1 MKFTNK
7 KSLPLY
13 KGGYVVFGVL
23 LLSFFSYNYIVTSLL
38 KFDVYEVGGLILL
51 MFFLFL
57 YWYKK
62 AKHIQYDSSGL
73 GLVFISKGIMLSEI
87 NNYREQRIE
96 IPKSKLKRFHIK
108 NLFFNKK
115 LYLYIKTHGV
125 IKKVSLDITFLGSKK
140 RKALKMSLGKVV
152 QENSS
157 NK

>member
-13 KGGYVVFGVL
+13 KGGYAVLGGV
-23 LLSFFSYNYIVTSLL
+23 LLSFFSYNFLVTNTVLFQFYEIIFVVLL
-38 KFDVYEVGGLILL
+38 VWI
-51 MFFLFL
+51 MFM

-62 AKHIQYDSSGL
+62 AKYIEYDSSGL
-73 GLVFISKGIMLSEI
+73 GLVFISKGVLLSEI

-96 IPKSKLKRFHIK
+96 IPKSKLKSFCVK
-108 NLFFNKK
+108 NEFFTTK

-125 IKKVSLDITFLGSKK
+125 IKKVSLDITFLGSNKK
-140 RKALKMSLGKVV
+140 KALNMSLEKVV

-157 NK
+157 N

>member
-13 KGGYVVFGVL
+13 KGGYIMLVCL
-23 LLSFFSYNYIVTSLL
+23 LLCFFSYNYLILNTSLF
-38 KFDVYEVGGLILL
+38 KAHEIGGLALL
-51 MFFLFL
+51 VFFAFM
-57 YWYKK
+57 YWYKR

-73 GLVFISKGIMLSEI
+73 GLVFISKGVVLSEI

-96 IPKSKLKRFHIK
+96 IPKSKLKKFQVK
-108 NLFFNKK
+108 NMFFTKK

-125 IKKVSLDITFLGSKK
+125 IKKVSLDITFLAGKK
-140 RKALKMSLGKVV
+140 RKALRVSLDKVV

-157 NK
+157 N